1 MDAYAVLH
9 RKGVRSALGDAQDNF
24 SECHHFLMGLGGK
37 LVTKSKEEE
46 AE

>member
-1 MDAYAVLH
+1 MDVHAVLH
-9 RKGVRSALGDAQDNF
+9 RKGVSSALGDAQDNF